1 MLGGWILPLC
11 AMPGAHHRTI
21 RRISLYGS
29 RGGGGGS
36 REAVNSVG
44 FHVCLTDV
52 TELKLLLPSQ
62 GPSLGSLIPFQ
73 MAIHS
78 YLRNSGRGSG
88 DGIRACWGQGQ
99 REPLGEWEKLQRGQ
113 CLLHQEPGARLSF
126 SFTVTTLTDL
136 MSSGWKQRALGR
148 ESINQGF

>member
-11 AMPGAHHRTI
+11 AMPGQYRESA
-21 RRISLYGS
+21 SMGAEELE
-29 RGGGGGS
+29 GGAEGLS
-36 REAVNSVG
+36 TVWA
-44 FHVCLTDV
+44 FIHVCLTDV
-52 TELKLLLPSQ
+52 TELKLLFPSQ

-88 DGIRACWGQGQ
+88 DGIHACWGQGQ

-113 CLLHQEPGARLSF
+113 CLLHQEPGAPLSF
-126 SFTVTTLTDL
+126 SFTVTAPTDL